1 MKIQLTK
8 AKGAPPVLIQLPSKP
23 NAYKEHP
30 ESEDSLTSEGI
41 PAG

>member
-1 MKIQLTK
+1 MKIQVST

-23 NAYKEHP
+23 NAFKEHP
-30 ESEDSLTSEGI
+30 ENEDPLTSEGI